1 MFYEFTRNVGL
12 SLYEPSCLSGPD
24 NSTHL
29 TAVFTQSKK
38 HSEKPINKQ
47 YEELLEKLK
56 SLVSGKIK
64 GLFNNV
70 PERLGPSM

>member
-1 MFYEFTRNVGL
+1 MFYEFTRNLGP
-12 SLYEPSCLSGPD
+12 SIYEPSCLSGLD
-24 NSTHL
+24 NITHL
-29 TAVFTQSKK
+29 TAVFTQSRNIPKNQL
-38 HSEKPINKQ
+38 NKQ

-56 SLVSGKIK
+56 SLVSGMIK